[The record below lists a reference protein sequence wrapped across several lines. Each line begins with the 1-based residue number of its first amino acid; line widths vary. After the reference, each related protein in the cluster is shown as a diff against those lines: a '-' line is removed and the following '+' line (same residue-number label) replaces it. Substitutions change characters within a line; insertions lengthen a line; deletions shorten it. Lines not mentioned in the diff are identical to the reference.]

1 MIMDLAKLEALN
13 IEESGEKPKASATAI
28 IDGATIFASL
38 EGIIDTDK
46 ESARLQKEID
56 KLEKELTGVSKKLS
70 NEGFLKKAPEEIVA
84 KVKEKYAQ
92 LSQKQEKLKANL
104 DKIVELSD

>member
-1 MIMDLAKLEALN
+1 MIIDLAKLDTLLV
-13 IEESGEKPKASATAI
+13 EESGEKPKAAATAI

-56 KLEKELTGVSKKLS
+56 KLGKELNGVSKKLA
-70 NEGFLKKAPEEIVA
+70 NESFLNKAPEEIVA
-84 KVKEKYAQ
+84 KVKEKHAQ
-92 LSQKQEKLKANL
+92 LSQKQEKLKINL
-104 DKIVELSD
+104 NKLAELSD